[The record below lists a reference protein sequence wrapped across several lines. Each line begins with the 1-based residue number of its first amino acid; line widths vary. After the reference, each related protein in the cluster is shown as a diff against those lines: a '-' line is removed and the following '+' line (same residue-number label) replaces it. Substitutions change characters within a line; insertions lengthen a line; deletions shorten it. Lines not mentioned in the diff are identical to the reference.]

1 MMLTEATET
10 EAAEGT
16 GQHQHGGAET
26 RFLCR
31 SS

>member
-1 MMLTEATET
+1 MMLTEATEAT
-10 EAAEGT
+10 EGT

-26 RFLCR
+26 RFSCP